1 MRLSMSSVIVA
12 LSVVGSANAGLVGG
26 TIDPFGN
33 TSSAS
38 SGANGTY
45 ISSAASAV
53 TGGLWDTRTVET
65 LTTNNARATSS
76 ISVSNGSAVF
86 AVTQVG
92 AGGTANQKARLSYSA
107 SAAGPDFTNFTSLTW
122 DFTSTLGGTIGV
134 RVFIAGSTPAYVQ
147 AYMAGTSGS
156 VTINAADFGID
167 PTVAPAVPDLQIEIF
182 RSGSS
187 ASGAL
192 TITNLVANGAAVP
205 APGALAL
212 LGAAGLIGSRRRR

>member
-1 MRLSMSSVIVA
+1 MIVA
-12 LSVVGSANAGLVGG
+12 LTVAGSANAAIVAG
-26 TIDPFGN
+26 TVDPFGN
-33 TSSAS
+33 ASSAS
-38 SGANGTY
+38 SGVNSTY

-53 TGGLWDTRTVET
+53 TGGLWDNRTVET

-86 AVTQVG
+86 AVTHVG
-92 AGGTANQKARLSYSA
+92 AGGTANQKARLSNSA
-107 SAAGPDFTNFTSLTW
+107 SG
-122 DFTSTLGGTIGV
+122 GGTIGV
-134 RVFIAGSTPAYVQ
+134 RVFIAGSTPAYVN
-147 AYMAGTSGS
+147 AYMVGTSGS

-182 RSGSS
+182 RTGSS

-212 LGAAGLIGSRRRR
+212 LGAAGLVGMRRRR